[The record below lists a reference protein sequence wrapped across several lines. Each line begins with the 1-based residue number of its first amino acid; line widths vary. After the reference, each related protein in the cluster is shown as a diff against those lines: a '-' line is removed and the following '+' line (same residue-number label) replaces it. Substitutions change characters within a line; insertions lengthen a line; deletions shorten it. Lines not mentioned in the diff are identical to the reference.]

1 MSKTSDKGTIVGD
14 KVLKDDLTKGHELFL
29 DESGFTALRGAIN
42 RSRVGNRTFI
52 SSSCSQPLEHSAHI
66 PAFEPITIDKL
77 SIPIILRRS
86 SPMLLSLESRT
97 VTNNLTNLTA
107 P

>member
-42 RSRVGNRTFI
+42 RNQGG
-52 SSSCSQPLEHSAHI
+52 E
-66 PAFEPITIDKL
+66 
-77 SIPIILRRS
+77 
-86 SPMLLSLESRT
+86 
-97 VTNNLTNLTA
+97 
-107 P
+107 